1 MILFINVYKGVMKE
15 KIGYTFK
22 IDRFEEFYVV
32 AEVASFVG
40 NPVGAYYCIHDWA
53 DDIINLQVTIFR
65 FTHT

>member
-1 MILFINVYKGVMKE
+1 MKE

-40 NPVGAYYCIHDWA
+40 NPVPCRGGTHIHATVHTLVKSAA
-53 DDIINLQVTIFR
+53 DSLFLVIT
-65 FTHT
+65 